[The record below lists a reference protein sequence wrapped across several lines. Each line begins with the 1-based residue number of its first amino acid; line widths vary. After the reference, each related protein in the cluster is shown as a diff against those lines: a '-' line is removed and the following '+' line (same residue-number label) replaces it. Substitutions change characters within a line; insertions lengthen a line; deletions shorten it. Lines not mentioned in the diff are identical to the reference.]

1 MGVLSPASVRLA
13 TRVEG
18 RVTALFFVT
27 SALRLPAP
35 PYRGT
40 WRHSDLAH
48 PVLLELLTTVQTCL
62 LDWNGGPK
70 IGVTVGSAKAS
81 YRCSR
86 SSTLTLDHQLFDKTR
101 TIRAVKEH
109 TLGYH
114 RNWEKDP
121 ANRLRP
127 LKQHLNVA
135 SRAVSYRDNSCWEP
149 TASSSPLPLVDY
161 SAKALLELIAAC
173 QCEPRLFPL

>member
-1 MGVLSPASVRLA
+1 MARERALA

-27 SALRLPAP
+27 SALPAP
-35 PYRGT
+35 PYRGA

-48 PVLLELLTTVQTCL
+48 PVLLELLTVQTCL
-62 LDWNGGPK
+62 LDWKGRPK

-81 YRCSR
+81 YRPSR

-109 TLGYH
+109 TLRNH
-114 RNWEKDP
+114 RSWEKDP

-135 SRAVSYRDNSCWEP
+135 RRAVSYRDNSCWEP